1 VIGTVIGTLT
11 LVPLEST
18 QVWSW
23 PLLVQQTTW
32 LLQVWPKTLLR
43 TQPRLTIPVETQQT
57 SEVLTGQEEPDDP
70 PPLLGA
76 GAALTLRMAVAMMMR
91 VWVVNCIL
99 MFGVGKELDLVESAV
114 D

>member
-1 VIGTVIGTLT
+1 
-11 LVPLEST
+11 LVLAVVGAANDLAIAGLAQDT
-18 QVWSW
+18 AKDAA
-23 PLLVQQTTW
+23 QTNNTS
-32 LLQVWPKTLLR
+32 R
-43 TQPRLTIPVETQQT
+43 EQQT